1 MNYDLLKSVYLLI
14 FYLPIE
20 NNIIDKLYEIDF
32 EYQTKFG
39 SAWLKGL

>member
-1 MNYDLLKSVYLLI
+1 MNYDSLKSVCYLLI

-20 NNIIDKLYEIDF
+20 NNMIDKLYEIDF

-39 SAWLKGL
+39 SA